1 MWNLHGRF
9 RLRTR
14 LVDQF
19 ELDVSAVI
27 RPDPS
32 SAVFRPRFCLPS
44 PLPIWKEGP
53 GE

>member
-32 SAVFRPRFCLPS
+32 FGVVRRQF
-44 PLPIWKEGP
+44 
-53 GE
+53 